1 MRLDKFQDIFR
12 LAKNRTVLLST
23 YKMQPNGNILIL
35 NLSSVF
41 TLLNHLNARA
51 GTGFILG
58 PHYKSPQSLGPIFK
72 QAQQGPKLSK
82 VAQSWFLCC
91 TKDNPEP
98 KSLVFLSHSRT
109 RARNPKLSEALSPK
123 KCWARSSSTQ
133 SGSFAPEKFLN
144 DVRQA

>member
-51 GTGFILG
+51 GTGLILG
-58 PHYKSPQSLGPIFK
+58 PHYKSLQSLGPIFK
-72 QAQQGPKLSK
+72 QPQQGPKLSK
-82 VAQSWFLCC
+82 VAQS
-91 TKDNPEP
+91 
-98 KSLVFLSHSRT
+98 
-109 RARNPKLSEALSPK
+109 
-123 KCWARSSSTQ
+123 
-133 SGSFAPEKFLN
+133 
-144 DVRQA
+144 